1 MSAWAEHRPDVR
13 ALALVG
19 SYAAGAPRPDSD
31 IDVVLLTE
39 DPSAY
44 IEHDDWLEDL
54 GAARP
59 LRTRSWGAITERRFA
74 LPSGLEVD
82 VGVGTPE
89 WAATDPLDPGTRRVV
104 TDGLRV
110 LHDPDEV
117 LARLV
122 AAC

>member
-1 MSAWAEHRPDVR
+1 
-13 ALALVG
+13 
-19 SYAAGAPRPDSD
+19 
-31 IDVVLLTE
+31 VLLTE
-39 DPSAY
+39 KPSAY
-44 IEHDDWLEDL
+44 IEHDDWLEEL
-54 GAARP
+54 GARP

-82 VGVGTPE
+82 VGVGTPG

-110 LHDPDEV
+110 LHDPDRL
-117 LARLV
+117 LAGLI